1 MQILTTKLDEPY
13 LVTAQDKTKTKQNQ
27 KTQSPPQKKPKQT
40 LTKITSRI
48 LAYLYSNK

>member
-27 KTQSPPQKKPKQT
+27 KTQSPPQKKTQT
-40 LTKITSRI
+40 NPYQNYFKNISLSV
-48 LAYLYSNK
+48 